1 MAAFLQAFRAEYC
14 WRRSDWLKL
23 LDDSQP
29 GTLYRSVSSN
39 ARSDQSIITVVK
51 RLQTKK
57 KNKKQKLKEEE
68 EEAAIRMMMIKTVL
82 LMMTVIVM
90 VMITIRMTR
99 IRRMMTRGLSLQ
111 LPARRCAGLPDQSPP
126 CSPTDNITVMPL
138 TEVTGELETTEIRR

>member
-57 KNKKQKLKEEE
+57 KKKLKEEE
-68 EEAAIRMMMIKTVL
+68 EEAIRMMMIKTVL
-82 LMMTVIVM
+82 LMMTEIVM